1 MPSSKGYIDL
11 ETGAVGGI
19 NAILNEAIGTCFLA
33 FALFGATG
41 GLDKNLAVGGMV
53 SFFCWWEADGHYNP
67 AVTVASMVG
76 SSPSSS
82 IRSGLLAILGQVA
95 GAAVATLVSSQLM
108 SSSVSSDGAGDLSAG
123 LTDALLTLI
132 VIMTW
137 KSSTSGL
144 DKGLVYF
151 ASLSA
156 LASQFG
162 ANASIVLG
170 VVLANAATGGSLDL
184 GMGTIVAVG
193 APLATAAL
201 SPVLL
206 NLMSEVLPKLT
217 NGINKAMMPELLGT
231 FFFGLLYFSICS
243 SDDALAPL
251 AVGVAL
257 LTAHTLVPTADLNP
271 TVTIA
276 KWVKAKKFVD
286 WFDPILIVLSQ
297 TVGVLL
303 AAIVGSFVGISAAVP
318 EASSLGSS
326 AALEAVFAF
335 VLSVLYLSFGGKANT
350 TVAAL
355 GYFASISSFDSSFN
369 PALHLGTVV
378 GGMIGFGGGGS
389 LAVTTALVPLAAAV
403 IAGIVYGTTDANVN
417 EAIGAFVVLVTLASG
432 SATPALTL
440 GAMVAA
446 LSTAY
451 KGGTFNPAL
460 LVPSMSS
467 NLAKIFFQIAGSV
480 AGGLFAL
487 WAGLTAE
494 FSSPGLLTSPVAEFL
509 LVAVLMRVYGIGGE
523 SAGLAYFALL
533 AIFSVAAGSIGNP
546 ATVLGVYV
554 ANGML
559 GSGFD
564 FGTDELIAM
573 LSHVIAPMVG
583 GLCSAMLFSVLT
595 RELCFD
601 LFNKAGLS
609 VTEFV
614 GSFLIVLSAS
624 GVSDDLAYS
633 VAVMLVIHMV
643 FSSDRADL
651 FPAISAYR
659 LFGEGVDVLG
669 FVKKLLIQTLGAL
682 AAGAV
687 SAWLLGGT
695 IGGVDDESVSSAALY
710 GTLWGL
716 TLGWLYKYAPGD
728 LGFAV
733 GFFALATTF
742 GAYNGASLLGG
753 AILSADVSSL
763 TSPVWLASFL
773 APLFGGVLSARLP
786 ALVGK

>member
-1 MPSSKGYIDL
+1 M
-11 ETGAVGGI
+11 
-19 NAILNEAIGTCFLA
+19 
-33 FALFGATG
+33 
-41 GLDKNLAVGGMV
+41 
-53 SFFCWWEADGHYNP
+53 
-67 AVTVASMVG
+67 
-76 SSPSSS
+76 SSS
-82 IRSGLLAILGQVA
+82 I
-95 GAAVATLVSSQLM
+95 
-108 SSSVSSDGAGDLSAG
+108 SSDGAGDLSAG

-132 VIMTW
+132 VLMSW

-170 VVLANAATGGSLDL
+170 VVLANAATGGGLDL

-193 APLATAAL
+193 VPLATAAL

-217 NGINKAMMPELLGT
+217 NGINKAMIPELLGA
-231 FFFGLLYFSICS
+231 FFFGLLYFSIS
-243 SDDALAPL
+243 ASDDALAPL

-303 AAIVGSFVGISAAVP
+303 ATIVGSFVGISAAVP
-318 EASSLGSS
+318 EASLLGAS
-326 AALEAVFAF
+326 AALEAIFAF

-355 GYFASISSFDSSFN
+355 GYFACISSFASSFN

-378 GGMIGFGGGGS
+378 GGMIGFGGGGGF
-389 LAVTTALVPLAAAV
+389 AVTTALVPLAAGV

-417 EAIGAFVVLVTLASG
+417 EAIGAFVVLITLASG

-440 GAMVAA
+440 GAMIAA

-460 LVPSMSS
+460 LVSSMSS
-467 NLAKIFFQIAGSV
+467 NLAKISFQFAGSF
-480 AGGLFAL
+480 AGGLFAS
-487 WAGLTAE
+487 WAGLAAE
-494 FSSPGLLTSPVAEFL
+494 FSSPGLLTSPIAEIL
-509 LVAVLMRVYGIGGE
+509 LVAVLMRVYGDGGE

-533 AIFSVAAGSIGNP
+533 AVFSGTAGSIGNP
-546 ATVLGVYV
+546 ATVLGAWF
-554 ANGML
+554 ANGVL

-564 FGTDELIAM
+564 FGTNALIAT
-573 LSHVIAPMVG
+573 LSHLAAPMVG
-583 GLCSAMLFSVLT
+583 GLCSAMLFSMLT

-609 VTEFV
+609 VTDFV

-633 VAVMLVIHMV
+633 VAVMLVIHMI

-659 LFGEGVDVLG
+659 LLGEGVDVIG
-669 FVKKLLIQTLGAL
+669 FVKKLLVQTLGAL
-682 AAGAV
+682 AAGVV
-687 SAWLLGGT
+687 SGWLLGGT
-695 IGGVDDESVSSAALY
+695 IGGVDDESVSSAVLY

-763 TSPVWLASFL
+763 TSPVWLASFF
-773 APLFGGVLSARLP
+773 APLLGGILSARLP
-786 ALVGK
+786 ALLGK

>member
-231 FFFGLLYFSICS
+231 FFFGLLYFSISS

-318 EASSLGSS
+318 GDRK
-326 AALEAVFAF
+326 
-335 VLSVLYLSFGGKANT
+335 SV
-350 TVAAL
+350 V
-355 GYFASISSFDSSFN
+355 
-369 PALHLGTVV
+369 
-378 GGMIGFGGGGS
+378 
-389 LAVTTALVPLAAAV
+389 
-403 IAGIVYGTTDANVN
+403 
-417 EAIGAFVVLVTLASG
+417 
-432 SATPALTL
+432 
-440 GAMVAA
+440 
-446 LSTAY
+446 
-451 KGGTFNPAL
+451 
-460 LVPSMSS
+460 
-467 NLAKIFFQIAGSV
+467 
-480 AGGLFAL
+480 
-487 WAGLTAE
+487 
-494 FSSPGLLTSPVAEFL
+494 
-509 LVAVLMRVYGIGGE
+509 
-523 SAGLAYFALL
+523 
-533 AIFSVAAGSIGNP
+533 
-546 ATVLGVYV
+546 
-554 ANGML
+554 
-559 GSGFD
+559 
-564 FGTDELIAM
+564 
-573 LSHVIAPMVG
+573 
-583 GLCSAMLFSVLT
+583 
-595 RELCFD
+595 
-601 LFNKAGLS
+601 
-609 VTEFV
+609 
-614 GSFLIVLSAS
+614 
-624 GVSDDLAYS
+624 
-633 VAVMLVIHMV
+633 
-643 FSSDRADL
+643 
-651 FPAISAYR
+651 
-659 LFGEGVDVLG
+659 
-669 FVKKLLIQTLGAL
+669 
-682 AAGAV
+682 
-687 SAWLLGGT
+687 
-695 IGGVDDESVSSAALY
+695 
-710 GTLWGL
+710 
-716 TLGWLYKYAPGD
+716 
-728 LGFAV
+728 
-733 GFFALATTF
+733 
-742 GAYNGASLLGG
+742 
-753 AILSADVSSL
+753 
-763 TSPVWLASFL
+763 
-773 APLFGGVLSARLP
+773 
-786 ALVGK
+786 